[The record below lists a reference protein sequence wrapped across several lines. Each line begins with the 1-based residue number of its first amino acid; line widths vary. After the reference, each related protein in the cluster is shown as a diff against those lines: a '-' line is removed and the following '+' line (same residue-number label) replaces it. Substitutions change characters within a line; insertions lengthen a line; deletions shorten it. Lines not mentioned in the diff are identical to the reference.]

1 MTHVA
6 IVEQLDGK
14 MVDWLERVTDEQYYA
29 AVKPSCP

>member
-14 MVDWLERVTDEQYYA
+14 TVDWLGPLSDEQHRG
-29 AVKPSCP
+29 PQP